1 MPIRPNFTALESD
14 GDSVFVRGQ
23 SSPNDPQDF
32 ADVVDIRV
40 VLVQGD
46 RIAPGMVEELAS
58 DWVARVPV
66 RDPNGDGADFQLG
79 DATAFGWE
87 TRGLHAGTFTWIQ
100 TLPIG
105 PA

>member
-23 SSPNDPQDF
+23 SSPNDPQDL

-46 RIAPGMVEELAS
+46 RIQPGFVAEIAS
-58 DWVARVPV
+58 DWVARVPIQ
-66 RDPNGDGADFQLG
+66 DPDGAGADFQLG
-79 DATAFGWE
+79 DATVFGWE
-87 TRGLHAGTFTWIQ
+87 TRRLHASTFTWFQ
-100 TLPIG
+100 SLPISQV
-105 PA
+105 